1 MNKSKQLKFSIII
14 VSLVL
19 AVAALVTVI
28 LLLFYNKFDKIG
40 EVETTPVDLNL
51 YTDSKNFLNDST
63 KTIYNYVSPEEDYL
77 FDSSEY
83 RKIGRIR
90 INYDKLELFGNE
102 DDNIVQLIP
111 KQLFC
116 TVGETFHIGK
126 EYGFVIN
133 TENHGTHYSSEVLV
147 FSFNFIYT
155 SSDNKI
161 VVEVKPLVNKRYIY
175 ISSKLKKLNYEIA
188 EQNFN
193 CDTKELVSSKKVN
206 YTINYNIPNDIV
218 VFAPDKK
225 TKGLDEGYLKT
236 IWRLKSNTTRYIMR
250 DIDVSLQLLNEQEF
264 NKGDKKYSVETDNG
278 YFFTYY
284 NYFNPFYGRS
294 NSVDVSYETNKED
307 QLNNYKDENNNPT
320 LIKKV
325 EITNKH
331 YPHKFKDV
339 LNPNSY
345 QLCGEFY
352 ISDYCGIENIINNNY
367 TRIIRTVEI
376 GIYNLESKDLVATG
390 TSQKNEFINEQ
401 NKEKLKLNEKQDVC
415 LFSDGKN
422 QFKFNVEFYSDY
434 NIKLLNSNNL
444 EVKIDDKIIEFNND
458 KVVLA
463 LTTGEHKIEINN
475 KTNERIFSYIYIE
488 PNVLQENE
496 SNKQITVLP
505 NQKYILQ
512 INTFG
517 VKNISTNSD
526 NVLISET
533 RGVIKSA
540 KFKQAV
546 KTIPYNFDYD
556 FANEFTNNYIIL
568 ENITNEK
575 QTINFSISNVTNTL
589 IVGEDNEVV
598 FSYDYI
604 SYYKFIPEISGTY
617 AFKVENVSVHNQ
629 HWGITKDH
637 HGELVIGP
645 SNAVGI
651 DGIVSCLNAGET
663 YYVYFINT
671 KEEETKNV
679 HLSVKKYNYKN
690 EYSLQVSDSENTY
703 ITYERQIP
711 LIRGKSYSFK
721 VLNNGEPL
729 ENAEFTFSNNNT
741 GDETSFTFVDN
752 KFTFNINGGFSLG
765 YGIEM
770 AVSNYPVK
778 FYLYSVV
785 DPEQDVSK
793 IKINDN
799 NTFSFD
805 SKKYIAGIEFEL
817 NSNSDKY
824 IYMLNK
830 GDALKNNVTHNTVN
844 ILDYINS
851 VPTNLQVKIT
861 KIYYHLHRNWIGF
874 VKKA

>member
-1 MNKSKQLKFSIII
+1 MDKSKKIKFII
-14 VSLVL
+14 VLISLIL
-19 AVAALVTVI
+19 AVAALVLVVV
-28 LLLFYNKFDKIG
+28 LLIANKFGKIG
-40 EVETTPVDLNL
+40 YIEPTPVDYNL
-51 YTDSKNFLNDST
+51 YTDSKNFLNDNT
-63 KTIYNYVSPEEDYL
+63 KTIYDYRL
-77 FDSSEY
+77 PDFDYIMTGKLNNIGKIKINSS
-83 RKIGRIR
+83 
-90 INYDKLELFGNE
+90 KLELSGNE

-111 KQLFC
+111 KQLFY

-133 TENHGTHYSSEVLV
+133 TENRGTHYSSEVLI
-147 FSFNFIYT
+147 FSFNFNYR
-155 SSDNKI
+155 SNDNKI
-161 VVEVKPLVNKRYIY
+161 DIEVKTLINQRYIY
-175 ISSKLKKLNYEIA
+175 ISSKLKKLNYEIT
-188 EQNFN
+188 EHNFN
-193 CDTKELVSSKKVN
+193 YDTKKIVSNKKVN

-218 VFAPDKK
+218 VFAPDNVTTGMDNEYPKR
-225 TKGLDEGYLKT
+225 LWD
-236 IWRLKSNTTRYIMR
+236 LKSNTTRYIMR
-250 DIDVSLQLLNEQEF
+250 DIDVSLQLLNEQEL
-264 NKGDKKYSVETDNG
+264 NKGDKGYSVETDNG

-284 NYFNPFYGRS
+284 DYFNPFYGRT
-294 NSVDVSYETNKED
+294 NGVDVSYETNKKD
-307 QLNNYKDENNNPT
+307 QLSNYKDENNNPT

-325 EITNKH
+325 EITNKY

-345 QLCGEFY
+345 QLYGEFY
-352 ISDYCGIENIINNNY
+352 ISNYCGSNINDNY
-367 TRIIRTVEI
+367 TRIVRTVEI
-376 GIYNLESKDLVATG
+376 GIYNIESKDLVATG
-390 TSQKNEFINEQ
+390 TSQKNEFFNEQ
-401 NKEKLKLNEKQDVC
+401 NKEELKLNEKQNIC
-415 LFSDGKN
+415 LFSDGIN

-434 NIKLLNSNNL
+434 NIKLLNSNKF
-444 EVKIDDKIIEFNND
+444 EVKIDNKIIEFNND

-463 LTTGEHKIEINN
+463 LTAGEHKIEINN
-475 KTNERIFSYIYIE
+475 KTNERIFSDIYIQ

-496 SNKQITVLP
+496 SNKQIIVLP

-512 INTFG
+512 IDVFG

-629 HWGITKDH
+629 NWGITKDH
-637 HGELVIGP
+637 HGEIVIGP
-645 SNAVGI
+645 SRAVGI